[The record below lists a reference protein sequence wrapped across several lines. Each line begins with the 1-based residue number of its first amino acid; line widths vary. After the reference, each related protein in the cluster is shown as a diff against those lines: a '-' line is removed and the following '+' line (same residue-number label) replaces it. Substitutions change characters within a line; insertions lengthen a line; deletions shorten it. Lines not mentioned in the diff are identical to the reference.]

1 MRWTKVAS
9 ALEELTIYTITDG
22 VRRMVISA
30 HSPYNTAMDGIARM
44 SEMMRSKTLNDLPC
58 SMSLADSHFNHFICT
73 VHATDSVRCLV
84 IRAQRP
90 CKSNAWD
97 CLK

>member
-1 MRWTKVAS
+1 MLWTKVAS
-9 ALEELTIYTITDG
+9 ALEELTIYTISDN

-30 HSPYNTAMDGIARM
+30 QSPYNTAMGGIARM

-58 SMSLADSHFNHFICT
+58 SLSLAESQLNNLIYT
-73 VHATDSVRCLV
+73 VTDSVRCLV
-84 IRAQRP
+84 IRAQHS

-97 CLK
+97 C